1 MNINTYIGKIEFDK
15 FDIYFRE
22 NKKFETVLLDFNEKS
37 KLLNISNNTELI
49 NGIIEENQINP
60 SFDLIIEDNDKQ
72 FIKSLIQDER
82 SDFFP
87 NRKRTIFDTAIV
99 FYKNGNVSEYL
110 NISLK
115 EKIAR
120 SKEDHPIDISLE
132 FVEKLAN
139 KLKSLNVNIFKN
151 YLPPSL
157 SIMEQWRHYIY
168 PFEFY
173 KNPVF
178 DVYEA
183 SINSGLFAVNWKQ
196 AKIEIAPKNGQIEIA
211 QLNKAKYIEENRITT
226 RKILLDKFWE
236 EYTKCKSDY
245 ELPELK
251 NESQL
256 YQLIELSSIRIEN
269 DENLSTQL
277 FFRTWDEEHGQFVR
291 YIDKDKIEF
300 E

>member
-1 MNINTYIGKIEFDK
+1 MNIYNYFRKIEFDK
-15 FDIYFRE
+15 FEIYFRE
-22 NKKFETVLLDFNEKS
+22 NKNFETVFLDIGENS
-37 KLLNISNNTELI
+37 KLLNVLNNTELL
-49 NGIIEENQINP
+49 NGIIDKNQVNS

-99 FYKNGNVSEYL
+99 FYKNGNVIEYL

-115 EKIAR
+115 EKTTR
-120 SKEDHPIDISLE
+120 SKENYPIDISLE
-132 FVEKLAN
+132 FVDKLLN
-139 KLKSLNVNIFKN
+139 KLKSLNINVFKN

-157 SIMEQWRHYIY
+157 SIMEQWRHYIF

-183 SINSGLFAVNWKQ
+183 SINSGLFAINWRK
-196 AKIEIAPKNGQIEIA
+196 AKIEIAPKNGRIEIS
-211 QLNKAKYIEENRITT
+211 QLDKAKYIEDNRGIT
-226 RKILLDKFWE
+226 RKILIDKFWD
-236 EYTKCKSDY
+236 EYTKWKFDY
-245 ELPELK
+245 ELPELNNK
-251 NESQL
+251 EQL
-256 YQLIELSSIRIEN
+256 YQLIKLSSIRIEN
-269 DENLSTQL
+269 DDNLSTQL

-291 YIDKDKIEF
+291 YLDKDKVEF